1 MKPLISPILFA
12 IMSSF
17 LYASG
22 AILIRPTLQRSNTIL
37 VSQVTIGI
45 NVGILA
51 LIYALSFQYTIN
63 YFAILMF
70 VIAGLLA
77 PGFARTLNFSGMES
91 MGASVAV
98 ALSNSSPM
106 YVLLL
111 SPFILGEQLNLVVI
125 GGTLL
130 IMSGIVI
137 LGLDFETSSTRIV
150 SGIRRYKNRAFLA
163 AAASGL
169 LYGLSY
175 LFRKL
180 GIDALNNPS
189 LGALV
194 ATATSFL
201 ALAVL
206 MGSRKQSKAG
216 IEHKSWVPLFFYGV
230 VTSLGW
236 IFQLDSLRSGEA
248 VVVVPI
254 LTTQPLFVIIMSYF
268 VFNRTEH
275 LSSGVILGAIA
286 IVSGAALLS
295 F

>member
-1 MKPLISPILFA
+1 MSGTSWLKYCSPNAMKPLISPILFA

-106 YVLLL
+106 
-111 SPFILGEQLNLVVI
+111 
-125 GGTLL
+125 
-130 IMSGIVI
+130 
-137 LGLDFETSSTRIV
+137 
-150 SGIRRYKNRAFLA
+150 
-163 AAASGL
+163 
-169 LYGLSY
+169 
-175 LFRKL
+175 
-180 GIDALNNPS
+180 
-189 LGALV
+189 
-194 ATATSFL
+194 
-201 ALAVL
+201 
-206 MGSRKQSKAG
+206 
-216 IEHKSWVPLFFYGV
+216 
-230 VTSLGW
+230 
-236 IFQLDSLRSGEA
+236 
-248 VVVVPI
+248 
-254 LTTQPLFVIIMSYF
+254 
-268 VFNRTEH
+268 
-275 LSSGVILGAIA
+275 
-286 IVSGAALLS
+286 
-295 F
+295 

>member
-1 MKPLISPILFA
+1 M
-12 IMSSF
+12 
-17 LYASG
+17 
-22 AILIRPTLQRSNTIL
+22 
-37 VSQVTIGI
+37 
-45 NVGILA
+45 
-51 LIYALSFQYTIN
+51 
-63 YFAILMF
+63 
-70 VIAGLLA
+70 
-77 PGFARTLNFSGMES
+77 
-91 MGASVAV
+91 
-98 ALSNSSPM
+98 
-106 YVLLL
+106 
-111 SPFILGEQLNLVVI
+111 
-125 GGTLL
+125 
-130 IMSGIVI
+130 
-137 LGLDFETSSTRIV
+137 
-150 SGIRRYKNRAFLA
+150 
-163 AAASGL
+163 
-169 LYGLSY
+169 
-175 LFRKL
+175 
-180 GIDALNNPS
+180 
-189 LGALV
+189 

-230 VTSLGW
+230 VTSLAW

>member
-1 MKPLISPILFA
+1 M
-12 IMSSF
+12 
-17 LYASG
+17 
-22 AILIRPTLQRSNTIL
+22 IRPTLQRSNTIL

-45 NVGILA
+45 NVAILA
-51 LIYALSFQYTIN
+51 LIYALSFQYAVN

-137 LGLDFETSSTRIV
+137 LGLDFETSSTKIV

-180 GIDALNNPS
+180 GIDALNNPP

-206 MGSRKQSKAG
+206 MSSKKQSKVG
-216 IEHKSWVPLFFYGV
+216 IEHKSWLPLLLYGV
-230 VTSLGW
+230 VTSLAW
-236 IFQLDSLRSGEA
+236 IFQLDSLRSGQA

-254 LTTQPLFVIIMSYF
+254 LTTQPLFVIILSYF